1 MGANICYPYPV
12 VTTSTLKKLAFSEA
26 MNHINDG
33 AAFVDLRD
41 VASYLDVHVPGSLS
55 LLYETG
61 PGFQSRAR
69 DCIPLSV
76 PLLLI
81 DIEGVE
87 MVNAA
92 SSLRGRGFNVVATVP
107 DAVNEWS
114 KWYGT
119 PASTEL
125 YRGPHPRHSLVLDV
139 SDPGVSGVENA
150 TSISIEQL
158 WGRVE
163 ELKDEPRVVIASGYG
178 VRAAL
183 AVGILE
189 RAGVKDV
196 IVWDTR
202 GQA

>member
-1 MGANICYPYPV
+1 M
-12 VTTSTLKKLAFSEA
+12 VTRSTLKQLSFSEA
-26 MNHINDG
+26 MHHVNAG

-41 VASYLDVHVPGSLS
+41 VDSYLDVHIPGSLS

-69 DCIPLSV
+69 DCVPLDV

-81 DIEGVE
+81 EREGVD
-87 MVNAA
+87 MMNAG
-92 SSLRGRGFNVVATVP
+92 SSLRGRGFNVVGSVR

-114 KWYGT
+114 RSQGA
-119 PASTEL
+119 PASTET

-139 SDPGVSGVENA
+139 SDPGALGVGE
-150 TSISIEQL
+150 TTCIPIEQL
-158 WGRVE
+158 WGRVDE
-163 ELKDEPRVVIASGYG
+163 VAAEPRVVVASGYG

-189 RAGVKDV
+189 RAGVRET
-196 IVWDTR
+196 IVWNTR
-202 GQA
+202 S